1 MNTYTSENKTTF
13 IYNSDF
19 SNNAKIIYNNIEID
33 IPSDDILEFVSQCYI
48 RNKKISELENTN
60 WKNLI

>member
-19 SNNAKIIYNNIEID
+19 SSNAKIIYNNIEID
-33 IPSDDILEFVSQCYI
+33 IPSDDILEFVTQCYI